1 LKREEEAATVLK
13 KYIEEHPG
21 EKLAIFTLSHKLG
34 YSVLELNAALRKLAS
49 EGWLKQG

>member
-1 LKREEEAATVLK
+1 MKRENEAARDLK
-13 KYIEEHPG
+13 KYIEKHPG
-21 EKLAIFTLSHKLG
+21 EKLVLFKLSKQLG